1 MMKGFIRK
9 IDKLGRICLPVEFR
23 RRENLQTDDKVEM
36 IVTDDGLLMQKY
48 EEGDKLMA
56 AMSRLKEAIIKDS
69 RIYEKLKDRY
79 LERLDLLEAE
89 VFGAAG
95 VEGRDEDDA

>member
-1 MMKGFIRK
+1 
-9 IDKLGRICLPVEFR
+9 
-23 RRENLQTDDKVEM
+23 M

-95 VEGRDEDDA
+95 VEGSDEDDA

>member
-36 IVTDDGLLMQKY
+36 IVTDDGLLMQFSK
-48 EEGDKLMA
+48 
-56 AMSRLKEAIIKDS
+56 
-69 RIYEKLKDRY
+69 
-79 LERLDLLEAE
+79 
-89 VFGAAG
+89 V
-95 VEGRDEDDA
+95 

>member
-1 MMKGFIRK
+1 MKGFIRK
-9 IDKLGRICLPVEFR
+9 IDKLGRICLPVELR

-95 VEGRDEDDA
+95 VEGSDEDDA

>member
-1 MMKGFIRK
+1 MKGFIRK

-69 RIYEKLKDRY
+69 WIYEKLKDRY

-95 VEGRDEDDA
+95 VEGSDEDDA

>member
-1 MMKGFIRK
+1 MKGFIRK

-95 VEGRDEDDA
+95 VEGSDEDDA

>member
-95 VEGRDEDDA
+95 VEGSDEDDA